1 MKFKR
6 LYEDARDAGYPHELY
21 TPRLLDNKDYRF
33 VAMNAGRPV
42 GSEVMKYN
50 GEILR
55 GSKILQNN
63 ERIFQYSHDE
73 IEKGELHIE
82 SVEMYRNLWNSI
94 HIPKE

>member
-50 GEILR
+50 GEFYVGLKSCKTTNEFFNILTM
-55 GSKILQNN
+55 KLKKANCI
-63 ERIFQYSHDE
+63 
-73 IEKGELHIE
+73 
-82 SVEMYRNLWNSI
+82 
-94 HIPKE
+94 